1 MNTFDLLQA
10 VGEAS
15 DTDIKNAETLK
26 RTGLTR
32 KKRIIFGLTAS
43 AAVLAL
49 ILFAVPALNRKEN
62 KPDKET
68 ERTTNRRADN

>member
-32 KKRIIFGLTAS
+32 KKRII
-43 AAVLAL
+43 
-49 ILFAVPALNRKEN
+49 
-62 KPDKET
+62 KP
-68 ERTTNRRADN
+68 